1 MRLPRDYRGL
11 PRPSSAPCAK
21 ASAVRP
27 EYLRGPRPLR
37 LPINLVFSREISS
50 SSRYAALRVPCC
62 DSKRATGAGRC
73 GKGVLIPI
81 RTFGFAFVCLS
92 LERR

>member
-27 EYLRGPRPLR
+27 EYLRDALPLR
-37 LPINLVFSREISS
+37 LPIVFLFSREISS
-50 SSRYAALRVPCC
+50 SSRYAALRVPFC
-62 DSKRATGAGRC
+62 DSCEPRGPDAAEWE
-73 GKGVLIPI
+73 V
-81 RTFGFAFVCLS
+81 V
-92 LERR
+92 